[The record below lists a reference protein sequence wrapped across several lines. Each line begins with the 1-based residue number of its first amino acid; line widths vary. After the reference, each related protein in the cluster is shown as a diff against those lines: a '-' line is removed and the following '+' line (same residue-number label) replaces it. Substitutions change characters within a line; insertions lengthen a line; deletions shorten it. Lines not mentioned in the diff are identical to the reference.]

1 MVFCNYFFSFR
12 TSVWFI
18 NLKNL
23 QLYGDTCHHKNRIDT
38 ADTLCQVTLTHL
50 KFNSSFILSGCWRS
64 WYTHAVT
71 DRKYSFWVGFFP
83 LFSGSVSWGSKG
95 SLAKKRFMK
104 VRRVS
109 YSSFLIVARDIYQV
123 LRSEDQGFYFY
134 FIFYAV
140 NYRIGG
146 CFFIL
151 LICSLEYFF
160 LTTVTSSTWK
170 RWWKVLLIT

>member
-1 MVFCNYFFSFR
+1 MATRVTTKTALTRQIHFVKWHWR
-12 TSVWFI
+12 IW
-18 NLKNL
+18 NLIL
-23 QLYGDTCHHKNRIDT
+23 CLYCLV
-38 ADTLCQVTLTHL
+38 ADAAD
-50 KFNSSFILSGCWRS
+50 
-64 WYTHAVT
+64 THAVT

-123 LRSEDQGFYFY
+123 LQSEDQGFYFY

-160 LTTVTSSTWK
+160 LTTVTSPTWK
-170 RWWKVLLIT
+170 SWWKVLPIT

>member
-1 MVFCNYFFSFR
+1 M
-12 TSVWFI
+12 
-18 NLKNL
+18 
-23 QLYGDTCHHKNRIDT
+23 YGDTCHHKNRIDT

-50 KFNSSFILSGCWRS
+50 KFNSSFILSGCWCS

-123 LRSEDQGFYFY
+123 LRSEDQSFYFLFHFLCSKLSY
-134 FIFYAV
+134 SGVVFF
-140 NYRIGG
+140 

-160 LTTVTSSTWK
+160 LTQQ
-170 RWWKVLLIT
+170 

>member
-23 QLYGDTCHHKNRIDT
+23 QSYGDTCHHKNRIDT

-123 LRSEDQGFYFY
+123 LQSEDQGFYFY

-140 NYRIGG
+140 NYRIRGL
-146 CFFIL
+146 FFYSLNL
-151 LICSLEYFF
+151 LFGIFF
-160 LTTVTSSTWK
+160 SNDSN
-170 RWWKVLLIT
+170 

>member
-1 MVFCNYFFSFR
+1 M
-12 TSVWFI
+12 
-18 NLKNL
+18 
-23 QLYGDTCHHKNRIDT
+23 YGDTCHHKNRIDT

-50 KFNSSFILSGCWRS
+50 KFNSSFILSGCWCS

-123 LRSEDQGFYFY
+123 LRSEDQSFYFLFHFLCSKLSY
-134 FIFYAV
+134 WGLFFYSLNLLFGIFFS
-140 NYRIGG
+140 N
-146 CFFIL
+146 
-151 LICSLEYFF
+151 
-160 LTTVTSSTWK
+160 TTVTSSTWK
-170 RWWKVLLIT
+170 SWWKVLMIT